1 MGQFLYCIKMF
12 WIAKLYIKSLL
23 QRRFEARR
31 WKQFGA
37 ECFFCIV
44 APEFGSPKVEAV
56 TDDWQTA
63 KNEVQ

>member
-1 MGQFLYCIKMF
+1 MF
-12 WIAKLYIKSLL
+12 WIAKLNQIPAST
-23 QRRFEARR
+23 RRFEARR

-44 APEFGSPKVEAV
+44 APGEFGSKVEAV